1 MAKYIDSNGLS
12 HLIGKIKGWAVP
24 QTRKINNKPLSAD
37 ISLTPSDI
45 GAAASG
51 DLSSYVPTTRKVN
64 GKALSTDISL
74 TASDVGAL
82 SNDTTIPS
90 PGTGSNLPKMDGTSS
105 LGSSDGYARV
115 DHIHPTDTSR
125 QATLVSGTNIKT
137 IGSQSLLGSGNLT
150 AANIGAA
157 ASSHTHGD
165 ITNAGDITATAPT
178 IANGDKL
185 IINDESES
193 KITNGPSFGTS
204 TTTFLA
210 NNGTWQTPAG
220 TYSHPTTTAAEP
232 AAKKVGND
240 AQGHVVLGDALT
252 ASDVGA
258 ATSSHT
264 HGNITSSGDITATAP
279 TIASGDCLVINDDS
293 ASKITNGPAFG
304 SSTTTYLRNDGSWGT
319 PVGTTYSDAT
329 TSTHGLMSAADKT
342 KLDKFRVSANI
353 PHATCNT
360 AAGTAYKVA
369 KLDNNDTFTLEA
381 GAVVAVTFE
390 HGDTNTNAAI
400 ELNVNST
407 GSKGILLNN
416 MSPGQFFSWNDYE
429 TVIFTY
435 DGTNWQMEPT
445 QKCIMN
451 LKEEVG
457 NKSPLYHASSS
468 EGYGKGTASNYGHV
482 KLSDV
487 TDGTAAAASGGIAAT
502 PKAVADALAAAKTY
516 ADNNDADTK
525 NTAGSTDSSSKLF
538 IIGATGQAANPQTYS
553 QDTAY
558 VGTDGHLYSDSK
570 QVVNLS
576 GTQALTNKTYNGY
589 TLATACTKS
598 VDTSIS
604 SGSTSTNLPTT
615 AAVADYV
622 DNAVTVASSGALT
635 YKGTVSAETGIT
647 GVNYK
652 QGWYWIVTMPQ
663 TTPAT
668 TSVTIGGIEC
678 EAGDMI
684 IAKQDKTATLANDID
699 IVQSNISVIGNTEI
713 DTIWTNASAS

>member
-1 MAKYIDSNGLS
+1 MLCYRKDTSMAKYIDSNGLS

-64 GKALSTDISL
+64 GKVLSTDISL

-82 SNDTTIPS
+82 PSDTTIPS

-150 AANIGAA
+150 VANIGAA
-157 ASSHTHGD
+157 ASSHTHGN

-220 TYSHPTTTAAEP
+220 TYSHPTTTAVEA
-232 AAKKVGND
+232 AAKKVGKD

-319 PVGTTYSDAT
+319 PVGTTYSDFVGCDGID
-329 TSTHGLMSAADKT
+329 SGSHGLVPAPNSDEDNYVLFGNGDWDILSLGVGVDDQSQGGIILQRGDPSSAIQGTFVALPT
-342 KLDKFRVSANI
+342 
-353 PHATCNT
+353 ATSSQT
-360 AAGTAYKVA
+360 
-369 KLDNNDTFTLEA
+369 
-381 GAVVAVTFE
+381 GA
-390 HGDTNTNAAI
+390 
-400 ELNVNST
+400 
-407 GSKGILLNN
+407 
-416 MSPGQFFSWNDYE
+416 
-429 TVIFTY
+429 
-435 DGTNWQMEPT
+435 
-445 QKCIMN
+445 
-451 LKEEVG
+451 
-457 NKSPLYHASSS
+457 
-468 EGYGKGTASNYGHV
+468 V
-482 KLSDV
+482 KLSDS
-487 TDGTAAAASGGIAAT
+487 TNSTSATSGKTAAT
-502 PKAVADALAAAKTY
+502 PKAVKDALDAAKAY

-538 IIGATGQAANPQTYS
+538 IVGATSQAANPQTYS

-589 TLATACTKS
+589 TLGAACAKG

-604 SGSTSTNLPTT
+604 SGSTSTSLPTT

-635 YKGTVSAETGIT
+635 YKGTVSAETGVT

-668 TSVTIGGIEC
+668 TSVTIGGVEC

-699 IVQSNISVIGNTEI
+699 VVQSNISVIGNTEI

>member
-1 MAKYIDSNGLS
+1 
-12 HLIGKIKGWAVP
+12 
-24 QTRKINNKPLSAD
+24 
-37 ISLTPSDI
+37 
-45 GAAASG
+45 
-51 DLSSYVPTTRKVN
+51 
-64 GKALSTDISL
+64 
-74 TASDVGAL
+74 
-82 SNDTTIPS
+82 
-90 PGTGSNLPKMDGTSS
+90 MDGTSS

-178 IANGDKL
+178 IASGDKL

-210 NNGTWQTPAG
+210 NNGTWQTPVG
-220 TYSHPTTTAAEP
+220 TYSHPTTTAVEP

-258 ATSSHT
+258 ATSSHA

-279 TIASGDCLVINDDS
+279 TIASGDKIIINDES
-293 ASKITNGPAFG
+293 ANKVTNGPSFG
-304 SSTTTYLRNDGSWGT
+304 TDTTKYLRNDGTWGVPAGST
-319 PVGTTYSDAT
+319 ASYGSVNAGGITMDAAEPGDSFGLVAGSNVSISADNTTGNITIAATDTTYSDAT
-329 TSTHGLMSAADKT
+329 TTTHGLMSTADKT
-342 KLDKFRVSANI
+342 KLDSLRSSAVI

-369 KLDNNDTFTLEA
+369 TLDNGDTFTLEA

-390 HGDTNTNAAI
+390 YGDTNTNAI

-407 GSKGILLNN
+407 GSKGILLKN
-416 MSPGQFFSWNDYE
+416 MIPGEHFSWNSYE
-429 TVIFTY
+429 TIIFTY
-435 DGTNWQMEPT
+435 DGTNWQMEPS
-445 QKCIMN
+445 QKPLMY
-451 LKEEVG
+451 LADELSSKAP
-457 NKSPLYHASSS
+457 KSHASSS
-468 EGYGKGTASNYGHV
+468 DTYGKGTSSNYGHV
-482 KLSDV
+482 KLSDA
-487 TDGTAAAASGGIAAT
+487 TDGTAAAASGGTAAT

-516 ADNNDADTK
+516 ADNNDNDTK
-525 NTAGSTDSSSKLF
+525 NTAGSTNSSSKLF
-538 IIGATGQAANPQTYS
+538 IIGATSQAANPQTYS
-553 QDTAY
+553 QDTTY
-558 VGTDGHLYSDSK
+558 IGTDGHLYSDSK

-589 TLATACTKS
+589 TLGAACAKS

-604 SGSTSTNLPTT
+604 SGSTSTSLPTT

-635 YKGTVSAETGIT
+635 YKGTVSAETGVT

-652 QGWYWIVTMPQ
+652 QGWY
-663 TTPAT
+663 
-668 TSVTIGGIEC
+668 
-678 EAGDMI
+678 
-684 IAKQDKTATLANDID
+684 
-699 IVQSNISVIGNTEI
+699 
-713 DTIWTNASAS
+713 